1 MYRAVCG
8 TSVLCTTRG
17 RLPALAQT
25 NEAALPQRA
34 YIGSRIPTAGV
45 STVAVDGAA
54 EIIKVY

>member
-1 MYRAVCG
+1 
-8 TSVLCTTRG
+8 
-17 RLPALAQT
+17 LPALAQT